1 MHCPM
6 RFTNSR
12 DKIEI
17 RLQLFLT
24 HGRADD
30 LNIKILY
37 MTRVAS
43 YVTGAP
49 SNQNQIQLEDITLDE
64 LIVVVDDKRIGVQT
78 HNYWLMLF

>member
-1 MHCPM
+1 
-6 RFTNSR
+6 
-12 DKIEI
+12 
-17 RLQLFLT
+17 
-24 HGRADD
+24 
-30 LNIKILY
+30 